1 METKKHG
8 VSIMYMNEKMDAGD
22 VILQEKVQIGEYET
36 TGELWD
42 RLSTIGAELLVEA
55 VKQIDK
61 GIAKITKQG
70 EEFTIAPMIDKK
82 ESKIYFEKTAKEIK
96 NKVYGLNPFL
106 GAYAIYKDKKIKFWR
121 VEILDNKTAS
131 RMLEKEITEEVEL
144 RRNITCR

>member
-61 GIAKITKQG
+61 GIAKRTKQG
-70 EEFTIAPMIDKK
+70 ENFTIALMIDKK
-82 ESKIYFEKTAKEIK
+82 ESKIDFEKTAKEIK

-131 RMLEKEITEEVEL
+131 RILEKEITEEVEL